1 MKILKNMISFREE
14 NEPTGRSEFFAKVLV
29 DKGKRYA

>member
-1 MKILKNMISFREE
+1 MITMINFREE

-29 DKGKRYA
+29 DKGKP